1 MIVFILAPVQGESL
15 PRELLTTDIHL
26 NELGLHLYYLNNL
39 GIPNQETDIKIQSRL
54 FRPMDARQKQMEN
67 LSERDS

>member
-26 NELGLHLYYLNNL
+26 NELG
-39 GIPNQETDIKIQSRL
+39 TDIKIQSRL